1 MSTVLME
8 DFTSQSTYAYYQSAN
23 YTVIV
28 RDKYGC
34 TATAARFH
42 ILTSVSQITLPNGD
56 GNLDDGLQDVR
67 TIIQIYPS
75 HFDRYGRVIAK
86 YRIGQNGTVSTKE
99 ELPRRL
105 LVYLKLNN
113 NKDDREFVGHFTL
126 YR

>member
-34 TATAARFH
+34 TATATRFH
-42 ILTSVSQITLPNGD
+42 ILTSVFQITLPNGD

-67 TIIQIYPS
+67 TIIQIFPS
-75 HFDRYGRVIAK
+75 LF
-86 YRIGQNGTVSTKE
+86 
-99 ELPRRL
+99 
-105 LVYLKLNN
+105 
-113 NKDDREFVGHFTL
+113 
-126 YR
+126 